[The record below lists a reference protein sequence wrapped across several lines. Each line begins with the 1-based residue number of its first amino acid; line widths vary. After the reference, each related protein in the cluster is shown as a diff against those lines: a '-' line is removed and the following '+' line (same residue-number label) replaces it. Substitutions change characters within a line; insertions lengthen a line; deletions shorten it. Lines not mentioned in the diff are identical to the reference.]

1 MEIADRLHENTVT
14 LEIIAPTA
22 LGTVF
27 ADEQRLK
34 QILIKLLMNA
44 TNFAPEG
51 SAISLNC
58 WRDESNVFFSVTDRG
73 PGIPPDMLK
82 TVFDRFKANA
92 KGGKRSGA
100 GLGLSIVESFVT
112 LHNGDVSIDS
122 RAGQGTVVTCRIPVG
137 SRARSVAAE

>member
-1 MEIADRLHENTVT
+1 MECYPVAKVGGLADVVGALPKYLNKIDGVEAAVIMPWYNKPFVHEHSF
-14 LEIIAPTA
+14 E
-22 LGTVF
+22 
-27 ADEQRLK
+27 
-34 QILIKLLMNA
+34 
-44 TNFAPEG
+44 
-51 SAISLNC
+51 
-58 WRDESNVFFSVTDRG
+58 
-73 PGIPPDMLK
+73 
-82 TVFDRFKANA
+82 TVFDGFKANA